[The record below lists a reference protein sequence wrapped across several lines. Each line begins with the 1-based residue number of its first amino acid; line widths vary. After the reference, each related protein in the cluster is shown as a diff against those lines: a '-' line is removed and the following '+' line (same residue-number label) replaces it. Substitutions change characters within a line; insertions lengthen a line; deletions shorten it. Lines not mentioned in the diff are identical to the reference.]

1 MKILPTNQ
9 PITISYAKGLVKLTE
24 YYMYSTHKVPAGYIS
39 DGSSIPRIFWVS
51 IGSPFLPE
59 FRAASIIHDF
69 LYSEG
74 TGDRKE
80 ADKMYRDILKDNG
93 VVWWRRNIQY
103 IILRMFGWITFN
115 K

>member
-1 MKILPTNQ
+1 MNLLPTNQ
-9 PITISYAKGLVKLTE
+9 PITIAHAKGLVRLTE
-24 YYMYSTHKVPAGYIS
+24 SYTNYKHTVPAGYIS

-69 LYSEG
+69 LYSG
-74 TGDRKE
+74 GIGDRKK
-80 ADKMYRDILKDNG
+80 ADKIYRYILKENS

-103 IILRMFGWITFN
+103 IILRMFGWITF
-115 K
+115 KK